1 MFQQIYSDFVKG
13 ETYCVKFIK
22 GEFIGDLIFTHYSY
36 SKTGVW
42 FDDTTGHYGYLL
54 QLNEVKIYR
63 HVSQEEYY
71 TKLKKK
77 YDDKC
82 LNSVLKRL
90 VNEHFE
96 W

>member
-1 MFQQIYSDFVKG
+1 MLQQIESGFVPG
-13 ETYCVKFIK
+13 EKYCVKIREGFIK
-22 GEFIGDLIFTHYSY
+22 DLIFTKHAY
-36 SKTGVW
+36 SKTGLW
-42 FDDTTGHYGYLL
+42 FDDTCSYYGYLFH
-54 QLNEVKIYR
+54 LNEVKIYR

-71 TKLKKK
+71 AKLKKK

-90 VNEHFE
+90 VDETFE